1 MSLPDVGMSA
11 MSSRVTEPRHR
22 MISVSCISHIG
33 NVRHSHPVHNIRSSK
48 HERRNHTADNGM
60 PAHGRHGLKAAAWR
74 LASMTNTASERSLHA
89 DRKRQARAPRLHFG
103 HECYLELVLMSV
115 LACVVLSLPANS
127 GEPLASSPSKQPKA
141 QMSTFVVYK
150 LRSRMSSGAR

>member
-11 MSSRVTEPRHR
+11 TSSRVTEPRHR
-22 MISVSCISHIG
+22 LISVSCISHIG

-60 PAHGRHGLKAAAWR
+60 PAHGRHGLKA
-74 LASMTNTASERSLHA
+74 NTASERSLHA

-103 HECYLELVLMSV
+103 HECYLELVLMCV
-115 LACVVLSLPANS
+115 LACVVLSSPTNS
-127 GEPLASSPSKQPKA
+127 GEPLASSPNRQPKA
-141 QMSTFVVYK
+141 QMSTFVVYW